1 MTCQRLTRRRG
12 SSPAWLPFTK
22 RSGVASHHG
31 NVDGTTGG
39 PFFSSGRNNLLTGS
53 TSALSFDS
61 LSEAV
66 KQLRL
71 QVDAGEGPIDLAPK
85 TLVVSPA
92 KEVPAR
98 QLLSAMLS
106 RDSSLDQEGTSN
118 PLASVVKALEVESRL
133 GVASFTTS
141 PNQWYLFAD
150 KSAGPIIVGSWMARS
165 PTIEV
170 ADTDFS
176 TLGMQW
182 RCFWDYGCCLAT
194 PSCDQGER
202 QLTKLFGCGTRR
214 DRVQCCRRGSSIP
227 VGSFLCAVPA
237 CGQ

>member
-1 MTCQRLTRRRG
+1 M
-12 SSPAWLPFTK
+12 
-22 RSGVASHHG
+22 
-31 NVDGTTGG
+31 
-39 PFFSSGRNNLLTGS
+39 
-53 TSALSFDS
+53 
-61 LSEAV
+61 

-106 RDSSLDQEGTSN
+106 RDSSLDQEGTST

-150 KSAGPIIVGSWMARS
+150 KSAGSILVGFLDGKEA

-176 TLGMQW
+176 TLGTQW
-182 RCFWDYGCCLAT
+182 RCFHDYGAALGDHRAAI
-194 PSCDQGER
+194 
-202 QLTKLFGCGTRR
+202 KAN
-214 DRVQCCRRGSSIP
+214 GS
-227 VGSFLCAVPA
+227 
-237 CGQ
+237 